1 MTISSS
7 LSGYNH
13 TLATHTMATHT
24 GYIHDGYTHG
34 RRKRERLRET
44 HTGDYMM
51 KT

>member
-24 GYIHDGYTHG
+24 MATHTMATHTVG
-34 RRKRERLRET
+34 ERERDTEKHILVT
-44 HTGDYMM
+44 I
-51 KT
+51 